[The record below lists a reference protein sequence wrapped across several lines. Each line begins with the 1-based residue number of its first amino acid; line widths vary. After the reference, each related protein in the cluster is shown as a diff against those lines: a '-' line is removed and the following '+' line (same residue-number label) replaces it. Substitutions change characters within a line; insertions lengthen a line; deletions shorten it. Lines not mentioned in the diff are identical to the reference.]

1 MLFNSYIFIFIFLPV
16 TLIVWFSLNKI
27 KQYKLA
33 EVFLI
38 GMSLWFYAYFNFS
51 YLFIIV
57 GSCLFNFLISYFI
70 NRIEKK
76 QFEINYD
83 FNNKSN
89 ISANEELVKNS
100 RNSNNTIL
108 ITSNGNNTSNRKNSR
123 IKIIGIIGII
133 VNLGILFYYKYFDF
147 FIENINFIFQKD
159 YNLKHILLPLGISF
173 FTFQQL
179 SYVVDRMKG
188 TAPHYEIIDYMSFV
202 TFFPQL
208 IAGPIVLHSE
218 LIPQFKDM
226 EKRRFN
232 VDNFTDGCVQA
243 ILGLGKKVLLADTL
257 ALVVNSAYDNRY
269 YFTTWSAIL
278 FILTYAFELYFDF
291 SGYCDIAMGIG
302 KMFNYEIPRNFNY
315 PYHSTSMKE
324 FWNRW
329 HITLGRFFVT
339 YVYIPLGGSRKGTK
353 RKIMNYMAVFLLSGL
368 WHGSSWNY
376 VMWGFLNGLGVIF
389 NNLRAN
395 TSQTK
400 VTKLQYEDDC
410 THKKFENLNFCD
422 LKHFMSWLCTFGYFL
437 FTLFFFRCETMN
449 DVGIVLKGLINPVGV
464 KFVVDMAQ
472 YMDIPELYI
481 FKRALEM
488 FAPQLIRGL
497 YLAAYILIMVICTLL
512 LRGKNAEDIVKEGN
526 YTTGKAIGLSI
537 ILIWSIISL
546 SGVSTFLYFNF

>member
-1 MLFNSYIFIFIFLPV
+1 MLFNSYLFIFIFLPIV
-16 TLIVWFSLNKI
+16 LIGWFSLNKI
-27 KQYKLA
+27 KQHKAA
-33 EVFLI
+33 EIFLI
-38 GMSLWFYAYFNFS
+38 GMSLWFYAYFNLS

-57 GSCLFNFLISYFI
+57 GSCLFNFFLSYFI
-70 NRIEKK
+70 DRIEKK
-76 QFEINYD
+76 QSLCNY
-83 FNNKSN
+83 FKSDD
-89 ISANEELVKNS
+89 IEESDLLPYHKNS
-100 RNSNNTIL
+100 KDLENNS
-108 ITSNGNNTSNRKNSR
+108 KW
-123 IKIIGIIGII
+123 IKILGIAGI
-133 VNLGILFYYKYFDF
+133 VANLGILFYYKYFDF
-147 FIENINFIFQKD
+147 FIENVNFIFQKD

-179 SYVVDRMKG
+179 SYVIDRMKG
-188 TAPHYEIIDYMSFV
+188 TAPHYGMIDYLSFV

-218 LIPQFKDM
+218 FIPQFKDL
-226 EKRRFN
+226 EKRKFN

-278 FILTYAFELYFDF
+278 FIVTYAFELYFDF

-302 KMFNYEIPRNFNY
+302 KMFNYKIPRNFNY
-315 PYHSTSMKE
+315 PYRSTSMKE

-353 RKIMNYMAVFLLSGL
+353 RKMLNYMAVFLLSGL

-389 NNLRAN
+389 NNLRA
-395 TSQTK
+395 
-400 VTKLQYEDDC
+400 E
-410 THKKFENLNFCD
+410 KKQDKELNSFV
-422 LKHFMSWLCTFGYFL
+422 SWACTFGYFL
-437 FTLFFFRCETMN
+437 FTLIFFRCETMH
-449 DVGIVLKGLINPVGV
+449 DVGIVFKGLINPVGV

-488 FAPQLIRGL
+488 IAPQLIRSL
-497 YLAAYILIMVICTLL
+497 YLVAYIIIMVICTLL

-526 YTTGKAIGLSI
+526 YTLKTAIGLSI